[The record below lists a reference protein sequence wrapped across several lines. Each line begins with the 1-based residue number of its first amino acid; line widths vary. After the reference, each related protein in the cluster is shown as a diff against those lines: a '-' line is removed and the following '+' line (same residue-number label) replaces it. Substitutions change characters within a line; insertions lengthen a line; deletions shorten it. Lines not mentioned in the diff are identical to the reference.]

1 MLTSKVGFVQV
12 DESTFCKSYSVNS
25 SLQITKLKV
34 TFDQYYK
41 YLPANILVVL

>member
-1 MLTSKVGFVQV
+1 MLMRVHFVRL
-12 DESTFCKSYSVNS
+12 CKSYSVNS